1 MSDAYSM
8 LLRDVMVSDV
18 HSVGAEDSLHTVL
31 DSMLENGLATLP
43 VVDEEG
49 RCVGMIAAVDL
60 LAPTH
65 ALDTDLQ
72 TLAKSSQ
79 EDRGDFVEVFERS
92 GLSECVVQDFMST
105 RVVSAAPTT
114 TLPDAANKMLQNQI
128 HHLVVL
134 GPDSRLQG
142 IVSTMD
148 ILEAFAQHQPLA

>member
-8 LLRDVMVSDV
+8 LLRDVMVTDV
-18 HSVGAEDSLHTVL
+18 HSVGAEDSLHIVL

-43 VVDEEG
+43 VVDDDR

-72 TLAKSSQ
+72 ELAKSSQ
-79 EDRGDFVEVFERS
+79 EERGDFIDVFERS
-92 GLSECVVQDFMST
+92 GLSECQVQDFMST
-105 RVVSAAPTT
+105 RVVSASPSTR
-114 TLPDAANKMLQNQI
+114 LPEAAHKMLQHQI

-134 GPDSRLQG
+134 DADSRLTG

-148 ILEAFAQHQPLA
+148 ILEAFAEHQPSV